1 MKTSLILIKREKLWL
16 EYNDRKS
23 LCKSLKMES
32 NTKDSGLEI
41 CVMESGNKDGLT
53 ELSIKVNGKIIK
65 QKAGENSRILMGT
78 IMKGNGK
85 IIR

>member
-1 MKTSLILIKREKLWL
+1 
-16 EYNDRKS
+16 
-23 LCKSLKMES
+23 MES

-65 QKAGENSRILMGT
+65 QKVRGNSHILTGIT
-78 IMKGNGK
+78 TKGNGK
-85 IIR
+85 MIRPTDMASLFT